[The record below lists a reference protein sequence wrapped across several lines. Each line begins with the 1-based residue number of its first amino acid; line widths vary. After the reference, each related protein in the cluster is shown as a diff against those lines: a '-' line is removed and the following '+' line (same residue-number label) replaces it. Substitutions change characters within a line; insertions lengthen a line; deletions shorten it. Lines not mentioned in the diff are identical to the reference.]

1 MDSSTGQLPAFNF
14 EVRGRTPTSN
24 INLSR
29 DSSTMSSGWVI
40 LYHNRMN
47 VNMDC
52 NSTVGDSTP
61 KLSYEIEQKN
71 ILCVSKAADQQ
82 EPMRPMGGNNKT
94 PPTHASN
101 KESIINIQL
110 PYNPQAST
118 ESDLWSG
125 LFHPISLHGLIEHFA
140 LDTKNIKITLNFI
153 VKYIAYKQVSST
165 KINDLKDFDGMSDA
179 IWKFI
184 SSIYEAKQDSFH
196 TDNKTNTLWAKI
208 FSKFTP
214 RAMPN
219 KNNNKKEIAKLVPTS
234 IEKASPLPPLPAKSK
249 SKFNTISK
257 YFKEINTKSNLAKP
271 TKSYAQAS
279 KQPTSI
285 SDVLNIKESFLALN
299 TNQIDRVNNI
309 VKKNPK
315 HKPHIQMTMKGLSR
329 KQIIGIITI
338 YK

>member
-1 MDSSTGQLPAFNF
+1 
-14 EVRGRTPTSN
+14 
-24 INLSR
+24 
-29 DSSTMSSGWVI
+29 
-40 LYHNRMN
+40 
-47 VNMDC
+47 
-52 NSTVGDSTP
+52 
-61 KLSYEIEQKN
+61 
-71 ILCVSKAADQQ
+71 
-82 EPMRPMGGNNKT
+82 
-94 PPTHASN
+94 
-101 KESIINIQL
+101 
-110 PYNPQAST
+110 
-118 ESDLWSG
+118 
-125 LFHPISLHGLIEHFA
+125 
-140 LDTKNIKITLNFI
+140 
-153 VKYIAYKQVSST
+153 
-165 KINDLKDFDGMSDA
+165 
-179 IWKFI
+179 
-184 SSIYEAKQDSFH
+184 
-196 TDNKTNTLWAKI
+196 
-208 FSKFTP
+208 
-214 RAMPN
+214 MPN